1 MSAANLTEE
10 ASKVRSSAAS
20 SMIQTEFLFMD
31 LKRDF
36 DSFKTE
42 FDNPLARHSSSIEEL
57 ANNEYTQVLEIKNRS
72 ENLLEKVKSDAILCS
87 SAVSSSSSSL
97 SPPSSPA
104 VLSIMSDIEKV
115 SVHLINTNS
124 TLSEFSI
131 SGDFVEQ
138 WQILKTTLDN
148 IDNALVGSN
157 KIIDQIL
164 KLLFG

>member
-1 MSAANLTEE
+1 MSATNLTEE
-10 ASKVRSSAAS
+10 ASKVRSNAAS
-20 SMIQTEFLFMD
+20 SVIQTEFVFRD
-31 LKRDF
+31 LRRDF

-42 FDNPLARHSSSIEEL
+42 FNDPLAKHSSSIEQL

-87 SAVSSSSSSL
+87 SAVSSSSSL
-97 SPPSSPA
+97 SPPSSSA
-104 VLSIMSDIEKV
+104 VLLIMSDIENV
-115 SVHLINTNS
+115 SVSLINANS
-124 TLSEFSI
+124 TLSQFSI

-148 IDNALVGSN
+148 IDNALVGSKN
-157 KIIDQIL
+157 AIDKIL